1 MKWRL
6 WSDRILHFLP
16 FWIFGIGLVS
26 PIVSEIIE
34 WGLTYAPNP
43 KWFYDFQDSFL
54 GQNEMF
60 GICILISFGL
70 SWLWCFLIHFFWRKE
85 DRPTR
90 WGLTLLFLVFPIVAC
105 AIISAVLPCSSEK
118 RVEERHRIHC
128 QVKMKQIVIAL
139 NCYADNNRDHYP
151 DKLEMLCPDYMSC
164 LTCLAEEEKKMF
176 RCPSAKEHHGFS
188 DYNYYGKG
196 RKSTDPVFL
205 ILEDKM
211 ENHRGNYKNR
221 AESDGYCTFG
231 KKIE

>member
-6 WSDRILHFLP
+6 WSERILHFLP
-16 FWIFGIGLVS
+16 FWIFGIGLAS
-26 PIVSEIIE
+26 PIVSDIVE
-34 WGLTYAPNP
+34 WGLTYAPNR
-43 KWFYDFQDSFL
+43 KWLYDFQDSFL
-54 GQNEMF
+54 GRNEMF

-70 SWLWCFLIHFFWRKE
+70 SWIWCFLSHLFWRKE

-90 WGLTLLFLVFPIVAC
+90 WGASAIYFVFPIIAC
-105 AIISAVLPCSSEK
+105 TIISAVLPCSSEK
-118 RVEERHRIHC
+118 RVEKRHRIWC
-128 QVKMKQIVIAL
+128 QGQMKLIAMML
-139 NCYADNNRDHYP
+139 YNYANDNRDHYP
-151 DKLEMLCPDYMSC
+151 DKLEMLFPDYIS
-164 LTCLAEEEKKMF
+164 KKADF

-211 ENHRGNYKNR
+211 ENHRGNFRNR

>member
-6 WSDRILHFLP
+6 WSNRVLHFLP

-43 KWFYDFQDSFL
+43 KWLYDFQDSFL
-54 GQNEMF
+54 GRNEMF

-70 SWLWCFLIHFFWRKE
+70 SWIWCFLSHLFWRKE

-90 WGLTLLFLVFPIVAC
+90 WGASVLYFVFPIIAC
-105 AIISAVLPCSSEK
+105 WIISAVLPCSSEK
-118 RVEERHRIHC
+118 RVERNHRIHC
-128 QVKMKQIVIAL
+128 QVNMKRIVIAL
-139 NCYADNNRDHYP
+139 KCYAEDNRDHFP
-151 DKLEMLCPDYMSC
+151 DKLEMLFPDCIS
-164 LTCLAEEEKKMF
+164 EKADF

-221 AESDGYCTFG
+221 TESDGYCISAR
-231 KKIE
+231 KIE

>member
-6 WSDRILHFLP
+6 WSERILHFLP

-26 PIVSEIIE
+26 PIVSEIVE

-43 KWFYDFQDSFL
+43 KWLYDFQDSFL
-54 GQNEMF
+54 GRNEMF
-60 GICILISFGL
+60 GICVLISFGL
-70 SWLWCFLIHFFWRKE
+70 SWIWCFLSHLFWRKE

-90 WGLTLLFLVFPIVAC
+90 WGASAIYFVFPIIAC
-105 AIISAVLPCSSEK
+105 TIISAVLPCSSEK
-118 RVEERHRIHC
+118 RVERNHRIHC
-128 QVKMKQIVIAL
+128 QVNMKQIVIAL
-139 NCYADNNRDHYP
+139 KCYADNNRDHFP
-151 DKLEMLCPDYMSC
+151 DKLEMLYPDYMSC
-164 LTCLAEEEKKMF
+164 LASLAEEEKEMF

-211 ENHRGNYKNR
+211 ENHRGNFRNR